1 MKPRYLSVACIITAF
16 SMMILMAAL
25 PLIAPQQAHASPLR
39 SQKTCIWSKKAL

>member
-25 PLIAPQQAHASPLR
+25 PLIAPQQAHASPASLPENG
-39 SQKTCIWSKKAL
+39 LFPF